1 MSKVISVTRMWSKV
15 GGDFSLTDN
24 FRTAEA
30 GLQDSYQVFTE
41 PDATIDDVLQANGI
55 PAAGSSYSSLYP
67 YVFCESAKPQ
77 RISPV
82 YWIVTVNYR
91 GEIKLGTGSG
101 GNNPTQSPLLTP
113 AKIDWDDVE
122 TEMEVDEDIDGN
134 PIITAVGEPINGVKR
149 LFADQTVTIRKNMLF
164 FNPYIQAAYRQSVNA
179 DTFLGWPP
187 GTGKMMKFSGSSVK
201 SPDVGGG
208 GYWEVT
214 ATIQFRYP
222 YRTTPEKAWYARVR
236 HEGYYK
242 WYIIDPQQ
250 PELGNKVTR
259 AMRNGEPVTRPVLL
273 DQNGFQIPEVEPPT
287 PVQAHWLEFKL
298 YNPLPYGALGLLP

>member
-1 MSKVISVTRMWSKV
+1 MSSKVISVTKMYSKV

-30 GLQDSYQVFTE
+30 NLQDAYQVFTT

-55 PAAGSSYSSLYP
+55 PAAGSSYSGDYP
-67 YVFCESAKPQ
+67 YVFAEAARPQ

-82 YWIVTVNYR
+82 YWIVNLAYR
-91 GEIKLGTGSG
+91 GEIKLGSGSG
-101 GNNPTQSPLLTP
+101 SSNPSQSPLLTP

-122 TEMEVDEDIDGN
+122 TEMEIDEDVDGN
-134 PIITAVGEPINGVKR
+134 PIVTRNGEAINGVKR

-164 FNPYIQAAYRQSVNA
+164 FSPYIQAAYRQSVNA
-179 DTFLGWPP
+179 DLFLGWPP
-187 GTGKMMKFSGSSVK
+187 GTGKMTKFSASSVK
-201 SPDVGGG
+201 SSDVGGG
-208 GYWEVT
+208 GYWEVS

-222 YRTTPEKAWYARVR
+222 YRTIPENAWYARVR

-242 WYIIDPQQ
+242 RIFTQNTGSNQI
-250 PELGNKVTR
+250 VR
-259 AMRNGEPVTRPVLL
+259 AMRGGEPTVKPVLL
-273 DQNGFQIPEVEPPT
+273 DAIGVQIPDVEPPNT
-287 PVQAHWLEFKL
+287 VEAYWLEFKL

>member
-1 MSKVISVTRMWSKV
+1 MSNKVISVTKMYSKV

-30 GLQDSYQVFTE
+30 NLQDAYQVFTT

-55 PAAGSSYSSLYP
+55 PAAGSSYSSDYP
-67 YVFCESAKPQ
+67 YVFAETARPQ

-82 YWIVTVNYR
+82 YWIVNLAYR
-91 GEIKLGTGSG
+91 GEIKLGSGSG
-101 GNNPTQSPLLTP
+101 SSNPSQSPLLTP

-122 TEMEVDEDIDGN
+122 TELEIDEDVEGK
-134 PIITAVGEPINGVKR
+134 PIVTRNGEAINGVKR

-164 FNPYIQAAYRQSVNA
+164 FSPYIQAAYRQSVNA
-179 DTFLGWPP
+179 DLFLGWPP
-187 GTGKMMKFSGSSVK
+187 GTGKMTKFSASSVK

-208 GYWEVT
+208 GYWEVS

-236 HEGYYK
+236 HEGFYK
-242 WYIIDPQQ
+242 RAFTQVGRTTQ
-250 PELGNKVTR
+250 TVR
-259 AMRNGEPVTRPVLL
+259 AMRGGEPVAKPVLL
-273 DQNGFQIPEVEPPT
+273 DENGFQLADVEPPST
-287 PVQAHWLEFKL
+287 VQAHWLEFKL